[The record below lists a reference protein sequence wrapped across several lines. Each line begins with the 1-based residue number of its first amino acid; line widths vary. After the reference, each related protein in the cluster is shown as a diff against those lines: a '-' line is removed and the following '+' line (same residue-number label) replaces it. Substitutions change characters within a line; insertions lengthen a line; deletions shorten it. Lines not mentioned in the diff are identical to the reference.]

1 MSILLQRP
9 FETFAPPH
17 LLALLTTVV
26 LTIVLTRFARKT
38 TNEKLLKQV
47 RYGMGALLLLAVALD
62 PVLTLVRY
70 GWGEGGFAMVMD
82 NSLPFYLCDVV
93 SIFLAIAL
101 FTGNQRLA
109 EIGFL
114 WGLAGTVQGLLMPTL
129 WFDHHELEFYVFF
142 LQHGG
147 APLAAVF
154 IVWGLG
160 ITPQKGA
167 FKRSVMWSVGY
178 IATIMTINVLIG
190 ENYGFLNDKPK
201 VPTFFDHMGP
211 WPFYLITL
219 QVLAYSMYGI
229 LLAIAPSSDKARKD
243 ERKKEQLL
251 A

>member
-1 MSILLQRP
+1 MSILMQRP

-17 LLALLTTVV
+17 LLVIFATVILTFVA
-26 LTIVLTRFARKT
+26 TRFARKT
-38 TNEKLLKQV
+38 SNQQRLTQV
-47 RYGMGALLLLAVALD
+47 RIAMGILLLLAVALD
-62 PVLTLVRY
+62 PVLTLIRY
-70 GWGEGGFAMVMD
+70 GTGANGISILVN

-114 WGLAGTVQGLLMPTL
+114 WGLAGTLQGLLMPTL

-154 IVWGLG
+154 IVWVLG
-160 ITPQKGA
+160 IVPESGA
-167 FKRSVMWSVGY
+167 FRRAVFWSLGYLAFVM
-178 IATIMTINVLIG
+178 AINVLIG
-190 ENYGFLNDKPK
+190 ENYGFLNKKPA

-219 QVLAYSMYGI
+219 QVIAYSLYAI
-229 LLAIAPSSDKARKD
+229 LLAIAPKPGHSSTFETRKQ
-243 ERKKEQLL
+243 KLL